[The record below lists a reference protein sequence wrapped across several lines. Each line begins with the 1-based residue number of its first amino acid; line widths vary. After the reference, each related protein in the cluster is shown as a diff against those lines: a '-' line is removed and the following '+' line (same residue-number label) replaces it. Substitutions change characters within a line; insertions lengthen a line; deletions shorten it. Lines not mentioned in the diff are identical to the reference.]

1 MKRTLQKGFT
11 LIELMIVVA
20 IIGILAAIALPAYQ
34 DYTVRT
40 RVSEGFSLAQP
51 ARAGLATDGTSAVD
65 DYQRFVCA
73 WNIQNGGTAPCD
85 AGAGAT
91 SKFVTSVLFSDGAGA
106 PLDASAAG
114 AATDNITIT
123 LNNDTVGSLGTNNI
137 LQLFPR
143 VRSQGT
149 ADAAESLADAW
160 AAGRTGAIDWA
171 CIGAGV
177 STANS
182 TTRNMGNTWTAPTNG
197 VLAKY
202 SPSECR

>member
-1 MKRTLQKGFT
+1 MRNILQKGFT

-40 RVSEGFSLAQP
+40 RVTEGFSLAQP
-51 ARAGLATDGTSAVD
+51 ARAALAMTGSAGAG
-65 DYQRFVCA
+65 DYQSIVCN
-73 WNIQNGGTAPCD
+73 WNIQNGGTLPCE

-91 SKFVTSVLFSDGAGA
+91 SKFVTSVLFSDAAGA
-106 PLDASAAG
+106 PLDNTATG

-143 VRSQGT
+143 LRSQG
-149 ADAAESLADAW
+149 ALDPAESLADAW
-160 AAGRTGAIDWA
+160 AAGRTGVIDWA